1 MRRVVITFV
10 LLAGLVACQSV
21 SPSRAGIAH
30 GDGSS
35 PEHAVDLS
43 IAHSEAEG
51 MAAQRDWL
59 NRHYPGAQ
67 VTSQSLLSGPPVMD
81 LITISLPSGEEREI
95 YFDISSYFGK
105 W

>member
-1 MRRVVITFV
+1 MRRVMLAVV
-10 LLAGLVACQSV
+10 LSTSLAACQSA
-21 SPSRAGIAH
+21 SPPRANIAH

-43 IAHSEAEG
+43 AAHSEGQGIRAE
-51 MAAQRDWL
+51 RDWL

-67 VTSQSLLSGPPVMD
+67 VKSQSLLSGPPVMD
-81 LITISLPSGEEREI
+81 LIRISLPSGEERDV

>member
-1 MRRVVITFV
+1 M
-10 LLAGLVACQSV
+10 
-21 SPSRAGIAH
+21 
-30 GDGSS
+30 D
-35 PEHAVDLS
+35 
-43 IAHSEAEG
+43 
-51 MAAQRDWL
+51 AQKDWL
-59 NRHYPGAQ
+59 NRHYPGAR